1 MKVTITEQHLHNIIT
16 ESVKKNLLEFN
27 HMLYGDEPEPESRY
41 GTVNFVEG
49 MMENSEV
56 DLDYDTVV
64 SVLNKLGLPVEMDV
78 SYPESDSLDNTTRKK
93 FKELCEKIESINP
106 SSDVERV
113 VLSQYL
119 DAVYNIEEYYL
130 VQKYYGTELDIPD
143 YSPDPDYEHDNR
155 F

>member
-1 MKVTITEQHLHNIIT
+1 MKVTITEQYLHNIIA

-27 HMLYGDEPEPESRY
+27 HMLYGHEPEPESRY

-49 MMENSEV
+49 TIENSEV

-64 SVLNKLGLPVEMDV
+64 SVLNKLGLPIEMDV

-143 YSPDPDYEHDNR
+143 YSPDPDDEYDSR

>member
-1 MKVTITEQHLHNIIT
+1 
-16 ESVKKNLLEFN
+16 
-27 HMLYGDEPEPESRY
+27 MLYGDEPEPESRY

-113 VLSQYL
+113 VNCSLK
-119 DAVYNIEEYYL
+119 I
-130 VQKYYGTELDIPD
+130 
-143 YSPDPDYEHDNR
+143 
-155 F
+155 